1 MNESAKAI
9 DARGQACPGPVILL
23 KKALEKGESALFD
36 VIVDNEAARENVS
49 RFAIKKGC
57 TVVASTGAVPDIHIT
72 VASPSAAEAPS
83 APASAM
89 SPGAAPAPALA
100 AGSSAAELPLVVLI
114 GSDRMGV
121 GNDELGALLIRGFLY
136 ALTEREDQ
144 PDAVILMN
152 HGVFLAIEGSDSL
165 VNLRR
170 LADMGVE
177 LLACG
182 TCLEFLGVKDKL
194 AAGRV
199 SNMYEIA
206 DRLCQARV
214 LAI

>member
-36 VIVDNEAARENVS
+36 IIVDNEAARENVS
-49 RFAIKKGC
+49 RFATKRGC

-72 VASPSAAEAPS
+72 VAAPS
-83 APASAM
+83 AVAATPSQASAVG
-89 SPGAAPAPALA
+89 PGAAPALA
-100 AGSSAAELPLVVLI
+100 PSSHAAELPLVVLI
-114 GSDRMGV
+114 ESDRMGV
-121 GNDELGALLIRGFLY
+121 GNDELGVLLIRGFLY
-136 ALTEREDQ
+136 ALAEREDL

-194 AAGRV
+194 AVGRV
-199 SNMYEIA
+199 SNMYDIA
-206 DRLCQARV
+206 DWLCQARV

>member
-72 VASPSAAEAPS
+72 VASQSAAEAPS

-100 AGSSAAELPLVVLI
+100 AKSSAVELPLVVLI

-194 AAGRV
+194 AVGRV

>member
-1 MNESAKAI
+1 MNELATTI

-23 KKALEKGESALFD
+23 KRALEKGESALFD

-57 TVVASTGAVPDIHIT
+57 TVVASQGAVPDIHVT
-72 VASPSAAEAPS
+72 VASPRETSAEAGDKHVLG
-83 APASAM
+83 
-89 SPGAAPAPALA
+89 PGATSAVTP
-100 AGSSAAELPLVVLI
+100 SSRASELPLVVLI
-114 GSDRMGV
+114 ESDRLGV
-121 GNDELGALLIRGFLY
+121 GNDELGALLLRGFLY

-165 VNLRR
+165 ANLRK

-194 AAGRV
+194 AVGRV

-214 LAI
+214 LSV